1 MEGRENKSEEECE
14 RQKNKGKRMG
24 ARVEKSGR
32 RKRVGDQRRQRKQ
45 SGTCFEYL
53 IFINHT
59 TILRKLA

>member
-1 MEGRENKSEEECE
+1 
-14 RQKNKGKRMG
+14 MG
-24 ARVEKSGR
+24 ARVEKSVVR

-59 TILRKLA
+59 TILRKFV